1 MARAKSAATK
11 PAATKPAATK
21 PAVKKPVKRPVA
33 KQPVQPQIEYYAEV
47 QLAHGAGY
55 ETIYISTK
63 KQLDRFIRDVTKR
76 NLNQY
81 PMELID
87 AAGNLFIIRSF
98 LFAKVVVKE
107 S

>member
-1 MARAKSAATK
+1 MPRAKSTATN
-11 PAATKPAATK
+11 PSATNP
-21 PAVKKPVKRPVA
+21 VVKRPVA
-33 KQPVQPQIEYYAEV
+33 KKVTQPEIKCYAAV

-55 ETIYISTK
+55 ETIYIATK
-63 KQLDRFIRDVTKR
+63 NHLDRFIRDVTKR

-87 AAGNLFIIRSF
+87 VTGNLFIIRSF
-98 LFAKVVVKE
+98 LFAKIVVKE

>member
-1 MARAKSAATK
+1 MPRAKSAATK
-11 PAATKPAATK
+11 PAVKKPAATK
-21 PAVKKPVKRPVA
+21 PVVKRPVA
-33 KQPVQPQIEYYAEV
+33 KPVQPQIEYYAEV

-55 ETIYISTK
+55 ETIYLSTK
-63 KQLDRFIRDVTKR
+63 SKLDRFIRDGTKR

-87 AAGNLFIIRSF
+87 AAGNLFVIRSF
-98 LFAKVVVKE
+98 LFAKIIVKE